1 MLYIF
6 GWMLV
11 GSGFI
16 NAPIATGKST
26 PLVGMLQQQTLKV
39 ARCVHRPRS
48 SLKYFIE
55 MRNYPELIFLLLVK
69 PGR

>member
-16 NAPIATGKST
+16 KAPIASGKST
-26 PLVGMLQQQTLKV
+26 PVVGMLQQQTLPV

-48 SLKYFIE
+48 PLKCFPK
-55 MRNYPELIFLLLVK
+55 MRNYPELIFMLLVK

>member
-11 GSGFI
+11 GSRFI
-16 NAPIATGKST
+16 KAPIATGKST
-26 PLVGMLQQQTLKV
+26 PVVGMLQQQTLPV
-39 ARCVHRPRS
+39 VRCLHRPRS
-48 SLKYFIE
+48 SLAYFVEI
-55 MRNYPELIFLLLVK
+55 RIYPELIFLLLVK

>member
-16 NAPIATGKST
+16 KAPIATGKST
-26 PLVGMLQQQTLKV
+26 PVVGMLQQQTL
-39 ARCVHRPRS
+39 
-48 SLKYFIE
+48 
-55 MRNYPELIFLLLVK
+55 
-69 PGR
+69 PGAGVFTDHVLH